1 MDLDRLLDAH
11 DGDDAPP
18 SRRGMAA
25 RTFGLAVV
33 AAMVGV
39 VLLALLLYGV
49 VVGGAALWEA
59 WWDDFA

>member
-1 MDLDRLLDAH
+1 MDLDRLLEE
-11 DGDDAPP
+11 DGDADPRR

-25 RTFGLAVV
+25 RTFALAVV

-39 VLLALLLYGV
+39 VLLSLLLYGLG
-49 VVGGAALWEA
+49 VGGAALWDA